1 MEKYVKKEEEIIMKK
16 IGKEI
21 KRSICRYRED
31 DGVN

>member
-16 IGKEI
+16 IEKEI
-21 KRSICRYRED
+21 KRCICRYGED

>member
-21 KRSICRYRED
+21 KRSICRYGKD
-31 DGVN
+31 DGIN

>member
-1 MEKYVKKEEEIIMKK
+1 MEKYVKKEEEIIMK

-21 KRSICRYRED
+21 KRSICRYGKD